1 MGLFGFG
8 SKVKKNSISWKR
20 LTNLEELKA
29 AIEESNDKSVML
41 FKHSI
46 RCSISSMALN
56 RIESQWDFSQDEI
69 QPYYLDLIT
78 YRNVSDEIAS
88 MLNIVHA
95 SPQMIVLKE
104 GKPVLDASHNEIQ
117 VDLIKD
123 IL

>member
-29 AIEESNDKSVML
+29 AIEESNDKPVML

-88 MLNIVHA
+88 TLNIVHA